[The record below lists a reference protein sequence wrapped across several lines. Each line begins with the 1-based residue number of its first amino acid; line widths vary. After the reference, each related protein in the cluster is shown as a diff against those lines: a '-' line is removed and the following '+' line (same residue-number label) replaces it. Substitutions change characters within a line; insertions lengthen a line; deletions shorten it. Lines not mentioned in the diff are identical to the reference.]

1 MAQLNIKA
9 FWEYYRTTT
18 AINLAF
24 SIIMAFF
31 SQKAFWFPILFASFG
46 IGVGILFFNYYYK
59 KQYYFYHNLG
69 YTQKRLAL
77 NTFFINLPIAAIMLA
92 AIQLF

>member
-1 MAQLNIKA
+1 MAQLNIRV
-9 FWEYYRTTT
+9 FWAYYRATT
-18 AINLAF
+18 AINLVF

-31 SQKAFWFPILFASFG
+31 SQKAFWFPIVFASFG

-69 YTQKRLAL
+69 YTRKRLAL
-77 NTFFINLPIAAIMLA
+77 NTFLVNLPIAAIIFIV
-92 AIQLF
+92 IQLF